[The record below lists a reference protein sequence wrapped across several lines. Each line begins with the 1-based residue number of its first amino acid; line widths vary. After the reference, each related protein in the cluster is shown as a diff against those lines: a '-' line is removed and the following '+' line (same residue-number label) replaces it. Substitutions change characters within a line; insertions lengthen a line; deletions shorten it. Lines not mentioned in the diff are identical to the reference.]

1 MKMNANTKFIPVACI
16 VRADLHGN
24 FLGWISWQSNF
35 IMYDFFVEGH
45 ISRRKLIFII
55 SMTALGIVLTT
66 LSVIIYTSKMR
77 MIRRKK
83 ATKKSHRQEA
93 SQLPMWET
101 PMNSNRY
108 LLDKFD
114 DAPTSPGKGP
124 DLPIFALAVV
134 RAATNDFSLA
144 NKLGEG
150 GFGAVYKVKIS
161 WFG

>member
-1 MKMNANTKFIPVACI
+1 
-16 VRADLHGN
+16 
-24 FLGWISWQSNF
+24 
-35 IMYDFFVEGH
+35 MYDFFVEGH

-161 WFG
+161 